1 MNTSGQRINE
11 RMKQLGLTQAE
22 LTRATHAARSTIHG
36 WINDVSQPTGQ
47 RLFLL
52 AKALKTNPEW
62 ILTGAA
68 ISGMPETL
76 PPDARGVEEWDDD
89 TPLDDDEFEVP
100 FFKDFLVSCGSGTV
114 QEALQNERRKLRMGK
129 QTARR
134 LGVSMSACAAVTA
147 DGDSMAH
154 TINDGDTV
162 TIDTDKTRIKDGKIF
177 AICYGGHFY
186 FKRLYNQP
194 FGGVKIVSD
203 NKSGEYPDI
212 ELTKEQLDNY
222 EFKVIGQV
230 WSIQRIE
237 PL

>member
-1 MNTSGQRINE
+1 MLKDRLIEARKAS
-11 RMKQLGLTQAE
+11 GLTQSQVAE
-22 LTRATHAARSTIHG
+22 AIGVTQSSYSQLETG
-36 WINDVSQPTGQ
+36 KVSSSS
-47 RLFLL
+47 FLPSL
-52 AKALKTNPEW
+52 AKVLNVDAYWLQ
-62 ILTGAA
+62 TGETPLD
-68 ISGMPETL
+68 ISKLPHGSMP
-76 PPDARGVEEWDDD
+76 VEEWDDD